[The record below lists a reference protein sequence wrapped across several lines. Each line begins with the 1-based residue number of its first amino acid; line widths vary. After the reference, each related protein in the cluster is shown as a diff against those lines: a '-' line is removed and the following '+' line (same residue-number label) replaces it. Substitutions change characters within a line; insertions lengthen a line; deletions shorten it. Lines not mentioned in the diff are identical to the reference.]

1 MNKSKNSSENEVS
14 KGKLRFSVVCSSNM
28 NRSMEAHAMLQ
39 KKGFNVKLPGPS
51 PTVHNIYSF
60 STPYEEI
67 YQDLVAKDKNLYT
80 QNGLLNMLDRNRRV
94 KPHPERFQEYKGL
107 SDVIICCE
115 ERVYDQVYECNWFHR
130 FFEFRLLLMNTEM
143 KHCHLVHIINIDIRD
158 NHEEA
163 TCGALLFC
171 HLCTLLEKSAD
182 LDNEIE
188 EILSNFENICKRT
201 ILHTL
206 ELKRNSVL
214 PACKQR
220 LLLILFYGKILSR
233 WKEFVMKQHN
243 YSFFLKL
250 LQHFARLFQI
260 FLDISIR
267 IRYE

>member
-1 MNKSKNSSENEVS
+1 MMNKSKNSSENEVS
-14 KGKLRFSVVCSSNM
+14 KGKLQFSVVCSSNM

-39 KKGFNVKLPGPS
+39 KKGFNVRSFGSGSQVKLPGPS

-60 STPYEEI
+60 STPYKEI

-130 FFEFRLLLMNTEM
+130 FFEFRCTKASYIVLMNTEM

-201 ILHTL
+201 ILHT
-206 ELKRNSVL
+206 V
-214 PACKQR
+214 C
-220 LLLILFYGKILSR
+220 
-233 WKEFVMKQHN
+233 
-243 YSFFLKL
+243 FL
-250 LQHFARLFQI
+250 
-260 FLDISIR
+260 
-267 IRYE
+267 

>member
-1 MNKSKNSSENEVS
+1 LYSLNFCVFVWQFLFEAFCIMNKSKNNNENEVS

-39 KKGFNVKLPGPS
+39 KKGFNVRSFGSGSQVKLPGPS

-67 YQDLVAKDKNLYT
+67 YKDLVAKDKNLYT
-80 QNGLLNMLDRNRRV
+80 QNGLLNMLDRNRRI

-115 ERVYDQVYECNWFHR
+115 ERVYDQVFECNWFHL
-130 FFEFRLLLMNTEM
+130 FFEFILMNIEM
-143 KHCHLVHIINIDIRD
+143 KHCHLVHLINIDIRD

-171 HLCTLLEKSAD
+171 QLCTLLEKSAD

-201 ILHTL
+201 ILHT
-206 ELKRNSVL
+206 V
-214 PACKQR
+214 C
-220 LLLILFYGKILSR
+220 
-233 WKEFVMKQHN
+233 
-243 YSFFLKL
+243 FL
-250 LQHFARLFQI
+250 
-260 FLDISIR
+260 
-267 IRYE
+267 

>member
-1 MNKSKNSSENEVS
+1 MNKSKNNNENEVS

-39 KKGFNVKLPGPS
+39 KKGFNVRSFGSGSQVKLPGPS

-67 YQDLVAKDKNLYT
+67 YKDLVAKDKNLYT
-80 QNGLLNMLDRNRRV
+80 QNGLLNMLDRNRRI

-115 ERVYDQVYECNWFHR
+115 ERVYDQV
-130 FFEFRLLLMNTEM
+130 FEFLMNIEM
-143 KHCHLVHIINIDIRD
+143 KHCHLVHLINIDIRD

-171 HLCTLLEKSAD
+171 QLCTLLEKSAD

-201 ILHTL
+201 ILHT
-206 ELKRNSVL
+206 V
-214 PACKQR
+214 C
-220 LLLILFYGKILSR
+220 
-233 WKEFVMKQHN
+233 
-243 YSFFLKL
+243 FL
-250 LQHFARLFQI
+250 
-260 FLDISIR
+260 
-267 IRYE
+267 